1 MSTPRTLNEL
11 FFAAVDRFGSKG
23 AALRFKAGGAWHDI
37 THAEL
42 ARRVKLTALGLRELG
57 VRAGDH
63 IAILSP
69 NRPEWAIADFACLT
83 ARCADV
89 PIYPTLP
96 AGQAAYLLRDSRAVA
111 TFVADPVQYEKI
123 AATRAEA
130 PALRHVILFE
140 GTAEGPGVMTLEALQ
155 RLGAAAEG
163 KYPAYRDEA
172 LAVTPSDVATL
183 IYTSGTT
190 GDPKGVMLTH
200 GNFASNAL
208 GSLAALPAMTA
219 SDVALSVLPLSH
231 SFERLCGHY
240 TLFWA
245 GVTIAYA
252 ESLDTIAPNLQEIR
266 PTIAIFVP
274 RIYEK
279 FYARVLESA
288 MAGGGLKRRIF
299 FWAKRNAEAW
309 ADLVLARQ
317 PVPAGL
323 ALKKRL
329 ADRLVFSKLQAR
341 VGGRIR
347 YFVSGAAPL
356 SPEIAKFFL
365 AAGLPIVEG
374 YGLTESSPVISVN
387 PFERIRIGTVGPAI
401 PGVEVRIAE
410 DGEILA
416 RGPNIMKG
424 YYHQPEATR
433 ETVDADGWLHTGDIG
448 TLDADGYLSITD
460 RKKDIIVTAGGK
472 NIAPQPIENL
482 AKTNK
487 FVANAVMIGDKRK
500 FPSVVIAPNF
510 TELEAWARENGIPA
524 GSRHEL
530 VREAR
535 VRQMALA
542 GLRELAPGEP
552 EVARTL
558 LAASRDADLAVR
570 RAAHRRSTGRRSR
583 LRSAWAARRDRGWP
597 QAPPPAPPTIP
608 RSPRPADSVRVAR
621 ACRRPRLRPP
631 A

>member
-1 MSTPRTLNEL
+1 MDTPQTVNAL
-11 FFAAVDRFGSKG
+11 FFATIDRFGATR
-23 AALRFKAGGAWHDI
+23 AALRFKRDGVWHDI

-42 ARRVKLTALGLRELG
+42 ARQVRLTALGLKELG
-57 VRAGDH
+57 IRPGDRVG
-63 IAILSP
+63 ILSS
-69 NRPEWAIADFACLT
+69 NRPEWAVADYACLT
-83 ARCADV
+83 VRCTDV
-89 PIYPTLP
+89 PVYPTLP
-96 AGQAAYLLRDSRAVA
+96 ARQAVYPLRDSGAVA
-111 TFVADPVQYEKI
+111 VFVADPVQYEKI
-123 AATRAEA
+123 AATRGEA
-130 PALRHVILFE
+130 PALKHVILFE
-140 GTAEGPGVMTLEALQ
+140 GTADGPGVMTLEALQ

-208 GSLAALPAMTA
+208 GSLEVLPVSAA
-219 SDVALSVLPLSH
+219 DIALSVLPLSH

-240 TLFWA
+240 TLFYA

-252 ESLDTIAPNLQEIR
+252 ESLDTIAANLQEIR
-266 PTIAIFVP
+266 PTMAIFVP

-288 MAGGGLKRRIF
+288 VAGGGLKRRIF

-323 ALKKRL
+323 ALKKHL
-329 ADRLVFSKLQAR
+329 ADRLVFSKLKAR

-365 AAGLPIVEG
+365 AAGLPILEG

-387 PFERIRIGTVGPAI
+387 RFEGIRIGTVGQAI
-401 PGVEVRIAE
+401 PGVEIRIAE

-416 RGPNIMKG
+416 RGPNIMRG
-424 YYHQPEATR
+424 YYNKPEATR

-482 AKTNK
+482 VKTNK

-500 FPSVVIAPNF
+500 FPVMLVVPEREA
-510 TELEAWARENGIPA
+510 LEAWARERNLPA
-524 GSRHEL
+524 ADYAALLRHPDAVAKVE
-530 VREAR
+530 RE
-535 VRQMALA
+535 VMANLRDLA
-542 GLRELAPGEP
+542 SYETPKRLS
-552 EVARTL
+552 L
-558 LAASRDADLAVR
+558 LAEDFSVDAGEITPTLKVKR
-570 RAAHRRSTGRRSR
+570 RVVEQKYAAQIDA
-583 LRSAWAARRDRGWP
+583 LYEEP
-597 QAPPPAPPTIP
+597 VP
-608 RSPRPADSVRVAR
+608 
-621 ACRRPRLRPP
+621 
-631 A
+631 